1 MKLPYCD
8 MMRKRNHPNRPG
20 NSGIFRHQPINLNH
34 LYPMKYINN
43 TLLILSFFLF
53 SPHQGQAAAEDTE
66 KDSFNSVEERRIDNT
81 IQQERANIRKER
93 EDMDLRKK
101 ELKSLEE
108 GVDKKLADIDRK
120 LGELQN
126 LQKQIETLLTAKAAE
141 EKKRIENLAGIYEK
155 MAPAKAA
162 LAMSGLEQQL
172 AADLLASMKKKAAA
186 RILDQLAKQKATEL
200 STTFSTLQLE

>member
-1 MKLPYCD
+1 MK
-8 MMRKRNHPNRPG
+8 N
-20 NSGIFRHQPINLNH
+20 IN
-34 LYPMKYINN
+34 K
-43 TLLILSFFLF
+43 TLLILSLLL
-53 SPHQGQAAAEDTE
+53 PLLHQGRVAAEDTE
-66 KDSFNSVEERRIDNT
+66 KDSFKSVEERRIDNT
-81 IQQERANIRKER
+81 IQQERATIRKER

-126 LQKQIETLLTAKAAE
+126 LQKQIETLLTAKAVE
-141 EKKRIENLAGIYEK
+141 EKKRLESLAGIYEK

-172 AADLLASMKKKAAA
+172 AADLLASMKKKSAAK
-186 RILDQLAKQKATEL
+186 ILDQLAKQKATEL

>member
-1 MKLPYCD
+1 
-8 MMRKRNHPNRPG
+8 
-20 NSGIFRHQPINLNH
+20 
-34 LYPMKYINN
+34 
-43 TLLILSFFLF
+43 
-53 SPHQGQAAAEDTE
+53 
-66 KDSFNSVEERRIDNT
+66 
-81 IQQERANIRKER
+81 
-93 EDMDLRKK
+93 MDLRKK